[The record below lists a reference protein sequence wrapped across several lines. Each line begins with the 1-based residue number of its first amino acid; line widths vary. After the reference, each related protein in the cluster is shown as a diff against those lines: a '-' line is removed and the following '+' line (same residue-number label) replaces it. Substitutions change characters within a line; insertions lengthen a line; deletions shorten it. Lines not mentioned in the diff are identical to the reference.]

1 MKASE
6 LEYLKDKFTKQKGTV
21 HGDLVLKLI
30 KQYLVLVI
38 KEKAGKK

>member
-6 LEYLKDKFTKQKGTV
+6 LEYLKEKFTKQKGTV

-30 KQYLVLVI
+30 KQYLILIV
-38 KEKAGKK
+38 KEKAKK

>member
-6 LEYLKDKFTKQKGTV
+6 LEYLKNKFTKQKGTY

-30 KQYLVLVI
+30 KQYLILIV
-38 KEKAGKK
+38 KEKEKK